1 MLPVI
6 RSFKR
11 GFGGKRLAKWLIV
24 PVGAAIFAMP
34 ASSQAAGFERG
45 RDDRRDGYNWQDRNW
60 RDRDNYR
67 RDNDKRVDIGVN
79 IRIGE
84 PRPEYRVRETRVW
97 VPAVYRTVVDRR
109 WVEPVYRTECERVW
123 IPACYEEREIRTI
136 GYGRGRTRIERVLI
150 EPGHYENRDRQILV
164 CDGHWENVERQ
175 ELVCAGHY
183 ETHTERVRVP
193 YRESPLAV
201 VNPMLG
207 GAVHLGR

>member
-6 RSFKR
+6 RSSKR
-11 GFGGKRLAKWLIV
+11 GFSGKKLAKWLMV
-24 PVGAAIFAMP
+24 PVGAAMFALP
-34 ASSQAAGFERG
+34 ATSQAGGFDRG
-45 RDDRRDGYNWQDRNW
+45 RDDRRDGYSWQDRNW
-60 RDRDNYR
+60 HDKDQYR
-67 RDNDKRVDIGVN
+67 HDNDKHVDVGVN

-84 PRPEYRVRETRVW
+84 PRPAYRVRETRVW

-123 IPACYEEREIRTI
+123 IPARYEEREIRTI
-136 GYGRGRTRIERVLI
+136 EWGRRRTRIERVLI
-150 EPGHYENRDRQILV
+150 EPGHYENRDRQVLV
-164 CDGHWENVERQ
+164 CDGHWESIERQ

-183 ETHTERVRVP
+183 EIRTERVRVP

-207 GAVHLGR
+207 GALYLGR